1 MCCRTAFTQSPECV
15 QSALPSSNTFCRYG
29 ASCKRSRQQ
38 KPLPGEKFC
47 YLVILEAF
55 SPRFFGGISFDVRAV
70 NEDRLGGQVSRL
82 SYFLL
87 RPSQQTVL
95 CYHALHIYD
104 FYDPTI
110 QLPAFQHLPSA
121 RSFYLL
127 NAKKPS
133 QCWTFFD
140 SLNPMLRFG
149 AWGFMDMLKHPGVLL
164 SFRISFPRR
173 RDTCRRRTYAQCWC
187 YGRLRRSGVRCR
199 CCGVLPE
206 W

>member
-38 KPLPGEKFC
+38 KPLPGEKLC
-47 YLVILEAF
+47 YLAILEVF
-55 SPRFFGGISFDVRAV
+55 SPRFFGSISFDVRAV

-87 RPSQQTVL
+87 RPSQQTFL
-95 CYHALHIYD
+95 CYHALRIYD

-110 QLPAFQHLPSA
+110 QLTAFQHLPSA

-140 SLNPMLRFG
+140 SLNPHAPHRSMGFYGYAEAPGG
-149 AWGFMDMLKHPGVLL
+149 AFV
-164 SFRISFPRR
+164 
-173 RDTCRRRTYAQCWC
+173 
-187 YGRLRRSGVRCR
+187 V
-199 CCGVLPE
+199 
-206 W
+206 